1 MSAGS
6 ASDAI
11 ARLRDGDLTSWTGLP
26 AGTRTEDLE
35 PAVAAPADAPAM
47 TGIGL
52 RKALVRFGELAG
64 TDVDAEVWVSPES
77 AEVWLVAIA
86 DPPFAGTPEDVLQQ
100 LGEPALRL
108 DNALGTV
115 PLAGSEWVYPDRGL
129 TVFADEEDERVWRVA
144 LFTPCPPEEYAERY
158 RVFLGQRRR

>member
-47 TGIGL
+47 SGIGL

-64 TDVDAEVWVSPES
+64 TDVDAEVWVSPS
-77 AEVWLVAIA
+77 RRGVARR
-86 DPPFAGTPEDVLQQ
+86 DRR
-100 LGEPALRL
+100 PAVRR
-108 DNALGTV
+108 
-115 PLAGSEWVYPDRGL
+115 YP
-129 TVFADEEDERVWRVA
+129 
-144 LFTPCPPEEYAERY
+144 
-158 RVFLGQRRR
+158 